1 MKFFACDACEL
12 SNRDAIFRLSI
23 GGGALSQ
30 AKAFWTIYISVAI
43 SYLGVGLVAPLI
55 ARVLHDHQE
64 TNFTIGLIGTTMFA
78 AFALA
83 SFPIGWLTDKVGPKP
98 ILVYGLIIYGAAI
111 AMFAMIQYT
120 WMFFVA
126 RFIEGVGAA
135 AVSVAVETM
144 LNQLSGPKERARRM
158 SYYALSVGLGWA
170 AGPLTGEFLYKIHY
184 SLPFIA
190 CFIFSVIAALLVTA
204 IVPSTAPESHHHAD
218 LASGLSMKMAVPM
231 SAGALYGYMMS
242 SLVALIPVYLIDI
255 LKVGGTQQAL
265 IITSVIVGMLA
276 SQVPIGRAADRY
288 GKRKTLLFCASI
300 LAVVFYG
307 MAFVTPGYWWSFL
320 IAGAMAGALAGSFYP
335 IGLAIIGG
343 IVKKEKMGAA
353 TSLFTLSF
361 AFGSLTGPA
370 VSGLAMDKLSYFW
383 LFYLPAML
391 CAAFSIEL
399 GILYKR
405 VATRRRQQAIHDSLF

>member
-1 MKFFACDACEL
+1 
-12 SNRDAIFRLSI
+12 
-23 GGGALSQ
+23 LSQ
-30 AKAFWTIYISVAI
+30 TKAFWTIYISVAI

-55 ARVLHDHQE
+55 AVVLHNHQE
-64 TNFTIGLIGTTMFA
+64 SNFVIGLIGTTMFA

-83 SFPIGWLTDKVGPKP
+83 SFPIGWLTDKIGPKP
-98 ILVYGLIIYGAAI
+98 ILVYGLIVYGAAI
-111 AMFAMIQYT
+111 ALFATIQVT
-120 WMFFVA
+120 WLFFVA
-126 RFIEGVGAA
+126 RFVEGVGAA

-144 LNQLSGPKERARRM
+144 INQLSGPNERARRM
-158 SYYALSVGLGWA
+158 SYYALAVGIGWA
-170 AGPLTGEFLYKIHY
+170 AGPLTGALLFKIHY
-184 SLPFIA
+184 SVPFVG
-190 CFIFSVIAALLVTA
+190 CFILSMIAAVCVSALVPQTG
-204 IVPSTAPESHHHAD
+204 SDSHHHD
-218 LASGLSMKMAVPM
+218 NLAGGLSMKMAVPM

-242 SLVALIPVYLIDI
+242 SLINLIPVYLIEE
-255 LKVGGTQQAL
+255 LKLRQDGTEMAF
-265 IITSVIVGMLA
+265 IITAVIVGMLV

-300 LAVVFYG
+300 LAIVFYA
-307 MAFVTPGYWWSFL
+307 MTFVTPQFWWNFL
-320 IAGAMAGALAGSFYP
+320 ITGAMAGALAGSFYP

-353 TSLFTLSF
+353 TSLFTLAF

-370 VSGLAMDKLSYFW
+370 VSGLAMDKLSNFW

-405 VATRRRQQAIHDSLF
+405 TATRRRQQALQDSLF